1 MQLKKTAF
9 IDFLQVCICYIL
21 AYANRILPGYG

>member
-1 MQLKKTAF
+1 MEVKKTA
-9 IDFLQVCICYIL
+9 IAYFLQVCICYIL